1 MKFFRNIK
9 DNLMKHNLSLA
20 VYSVLIAVL
29 VWFAISVT
37 QYPSVQKTIE
47 HIKLV
52 QDITGTPAA
61 DSGLSLISCN
71 VEEVTIEIL
80 GSRTEIGNLNNDN
93 LVAYLDASNVS
104 SSGTKN
110 LSIKIRGVD
119 NNINFE
125 VQSVYPSTASVVLD
139 KYDTREYPII
149 PRIPNVSVM
158 EGKAINQEEL
168 TCTPDTVLITG
179 PSAQLDKISKCYAAS
194 NKTLNLDSSYNL
206 SNDEI
211 QLYSDDMTL
220 IDQSGLTFAN
230 SNFSIYIPIRTQKVV
245 KLSVSVANAPGDFN
259 KNFLNFKISP
269 ETIVLASNNSQT
281 EIPDVIDVG
290 KILLSDLDIN
300 YSKTFTLSTVLDNSE
315 YINVSDVETA
325 TVKLN
330 NENLAKTDL
339 TIDRDRITI
348 SNIPDSS
355 YEYSIITQRM
365 TISVVGPEEIINE
378 ISAEDIIADVNLLN
392 ADITVDQFNTNVNFS
407 CPKYDNVWITTSS
420 KVAVR
425 RTKAESETTTA
436 PEEDTATSTV

>member
-1 MKFFRNIK
+1 MNLFRNIK

-20 VYSVLIAVL
+20 LYSVLIAIL
-29 VWFAISVT
+29 VWFVISTT

-47 HIKLV
+47 HVKLV
-52 QDITGTPAA
+52 QDITGTTAA
-61 DSGLSLISCN
+61 DNGLSLISCS

-80 GSRTEIGNLNNDN
+80 GSRTEIGNLNSDN
-93 LVAYLDASNVS
+93 LVAYIDANNVS

-110 LSIKIRGVD
+110 LSIKVRGTD
-119 NNINFE
+119 SNINFE

-149 PRIPNVSVM
+149 PKIPNVSVM
-158 EGKAINQEEL
+158 EGKAINLGEL

-211 QLYSDDMTL
+211 QLYSEDAAL
-220 IDQSGLTFAN
+220 IDQSDLTFAN
-230 SNFSIYIPIRTQKVV
+230 SNFSIYIPVRTQKTV
-245 KLSVSVANAPGDFN
+245 KLSVSVANAPGDFD
-259 KNFLNFKISP
+259 KNFLDFKISP
-269 ETIVLASNNSQT
+269 EYIVLATNNSQT
-281 EIPDVIDVG
+281 EIPDTIDIG

-300 YSKTFTLSTVLDNSE
+300 YSKTFTLSTILDNSE
-315 YINVSDVETA
+315 YINVSDVEA
-325 TVKLN
+325 VTVKLN

-339 TIDRDRITI
+339 TIDQDRITM

-355 YEYSIITQRM
+355 YEYNIITQRM
-365 TISVVGPEEIINE
+365 TISVVGPQEIINE
-378 ISAEDIIADVNLLN
+378 ITAEDIIADVNLLN

-407 CPKYDNVWITTSS
+407 CPKYDNVWVTTSS
-420 KVAVR
+420 KVSVR
-425 RTKAESETTTA
+425 RTKTESTTSSSG
-436 PEEDTATSTV
+436 DTATSTV